1 MKWEEVSCSLWEKL
15 ENISITTTK
24 GAHILLWLPS
34 NFCSHRHF
42 PYKIFAH
49 WIPCWCLLPR
59 PGLKGGTAVLLETL
73 RTIRWKTIFTCAW
86 KTGHITEIGKFSG
99 KKKKLKKKHCE
110 YPSLH
115 QTKPSGFETIVKC
128 HQQFAFQWEQRMS
141 TPSQR
146 EKPIRSGTEWWDR
159 SLGEGKENGGCI
171 LCIQAFTIITSVPL
185 SKKSEV
191 YWFPISWY

>member
-1 MKWEEVSCSLWEKL
+1 MLMSAPQTCTKWGNCCSTGNFEDDKMKNNFHLCLK
-15 ENISITTTK
+15 NR
-24 GAHILLWLPS
+24 AHYW
-34 NFCSHRHF
+34 NRQ
-42 PYKIFAH
+42 IF
-49 WIPCWCLLPR
+49 W
-59 PGLKGGTAVLLETL
+59 
-73 RTIRWKTIFTCAW
+73 
-86 KTGHITEIGKFSG
+86 
-99 KKKKLKKKHCE
+99 KKKKIIKKKHCE